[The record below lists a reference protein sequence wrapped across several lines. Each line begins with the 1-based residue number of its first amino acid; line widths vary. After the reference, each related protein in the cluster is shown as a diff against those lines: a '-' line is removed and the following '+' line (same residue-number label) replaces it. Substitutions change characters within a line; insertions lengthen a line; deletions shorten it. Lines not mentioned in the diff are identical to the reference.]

1 MLWIPI
7 AISAYFFL
15 ALVAIIDKKLL
26 TNRIPEPIS
35 YAFYVGLLN
44 VVTLVLI
51 PFGFTMLDA
60 PLVLF
65 ALSAGIAFV
74 IGIYFLY
81 STLRLSEA
89 SRALPLIGA
98 ATPLFIL
105 FFSTVITKTHLTIHE
120 LSAIGLFIA
129 GGLLL
134 SIKQN
139 HSAPLFKISRHDISI
154 KIVVPGI
161 LAAFFFASSLF
172 LTEEVFNQ
180 TDFISG
186 FIWMRIGNVL
196 AALFILLLPTARK
209 IIFNTS
215 RHLAPS
221 SKKIFLVNQ
230 FMGGTGNLLLNIAIF
245 LGPVAVINAMQ
256 GIQYFFIF
264 LLALFF
270 TSFYPRII
278 RESFSPRILSGKL
291 AGIFLIVLGFIFL
304 FLQ

>member
-7 AISAYFFL
+7 AVSAYFFL

-26 TNRIPEPIS
+26 TYRIPEPIS

-44 VVTLVLI
+44 IVTLVLI
-51 PFGFTMLDA
+51 PFGFKILDTT
-60 PLVLF
+60 LILF
-65 ALSAGIAFV
+65 AISAGIAFV
-74 IGIYFLY
+74 VGIYFLY

-98 ATPLFIL
+98 TTPLFIL
-105 FFSTVITKTHLTIHE
+105 FFSTVITKTHLTNHE

-139 HSAPLFKISRHDISI
+139 HSAPLFQISRHDISI

-161 LAAFFFASSLF
+161 LAAFFFACSLF

-186 FIWMRIGNVL
+186 FVWMRIGNVL
-196 AALFILLLPTARK
+196 AAFFILLLPTARK
-209 IIFNTS
+209 IIFHTS
-215 RHLAPS
+215 RQLAPS
-221 SKKIFLVNQ
+221 SKKIFLANQ
-230 FMGGTGNLLLNIAIF
+230 FMGGTGNILLNIAVF

-256 GIQYFFIF
+256 GVQYFFLF

-270 TSFYPRII
+270 TAFYPRII
-278 RESFSPRILSGKL
+278 RESFNLRILASKL
-291 AGIFLIVLGFIFL
+291 IGILLIAAGFVFL
-304 FLQ
+304 FVQ